1 VSILDA
7 AGNIQ
12 ATSDPVTDTI
22 TDGRVKWRK
31 GQGVVGLRGEKIR
44 LRFQLRNAK
53 SYSFQIKGENCYTR
67 FWYGVVYWDGKA
79 EGFKLVSGTDRVQG
93 NQAGISKPSCYP
105 SSSPIPHF
113 S

>member
-1 VSILDA
+1 LDA

-31 GQGVVGLRGEKIR
+31 SQGVVGLRGEKIR

-53 SYSFQIKGENCYTR
+53 SYSFQIKGENCEFESCCYTR
-67 FWYGVVYWDGKA
+67 FWYGVVYWDGKV
-79 EGFKLVSGTDRVQG
+79 EGGEQVSSGT
-93 NQAGISKPSCYP
+93 Y
-105 SSSPIPHF
+105 F
-113 S
+113 Y